1 MFCMSYI
8 CVCGLYAPGLLL
20 LALLMS
26 CKKEILEIKEDLS
39 SEQQLMKSNTEN
51 PGTDCSVNTF
61 IINHTYTHT
70 LKCSLTQIFVGF

>member
-1 MFCMSYI
+1 MSYI

-26 CKKEILEIKEDLS
+26 CKKQILEIKEDLS

-51 PGTDCSVNTF
+51 PGTDCLVNTF

-70 LKCSLTQIFVGF
+70 QMLTHNICWFLN